1 MNRIFWI
8 IKEMYRDLIKN
19 YKWVLKGAGLVMA
32 MIAIMKVLV
41 FFDLGELFLPI
52 MLNIMPIAMLYHW
65 YSKSYDDEQKKIIDE
80 LKEKK

>member
-32 MIAIMKVLV
+32 MIAIMKVLI
-41 FFDLGELFLPI
+41 FFNLGDIFLHL
-52 MLNIMPIAMLYHW
+52 MLIIMPIAMLGYW
-65 YSKSYDDEQKKIIDE
+65 YSREYDNEQKKIIDE

>member
-1 MNRIFWI
+1 
-8 IKEMYRDLIKN
+8 MYRDLIKN
-19 YKWVLKGAGLVMA
+19 YKWVLKGVGIMMA

-52 MLNIMPIAMLYHW
+52 MLIIMPIAMLYHL